1 MLKNSN
7 LGPLLI
13 ILVFLLLAVSGY
25 VVREKRW
32 PGLPWSLGVA
42 PTKFTLILEAPQ
54 GGVVAGFPL
63 GFLKLVK
70 DMQIEESA
78 KYSVEEAVGKAEVY
92 TTTYTTSASIA
103 DLFAGYVEYLSDEGY
118 TILKTVAQSGRSTI
132 EAVSTEH
139 AVSIDISISTR
150 TKKQVRID
158 VRGGVVQ

>member
-42 PTKFTLILEAPQ
+42 PTKFTLLLEAPK
-54 GGVVAGFPL
+54 GGVVAGFPVD
-63 GFLKLVK
+63 FLTLAK
-70 DMQIEESA
+70 DAEIEKSA
-78 KYSVEEAVGKAEVY
+78 KYNVKEEVGEAVVL
-92 TTTYTTSASIA
+92 TTTYTTGASIA
-103 DLFAGYVEYLSDEGY
+103 ELFAGYIEYLNNNGY
-118 TILKTVAQSGRSTI
+118 TVLKTNARSGHSII
-132 EAVSTEH
+132 EAVSAEYT
-139 AVSIDISISTR
+139 VSIDISISTR

-158 VRGGVVQ
+158 VMGGVVQ

>member
-42 PTKFTLILEAPQ
+42 PTKFTLILEAPK
-54 GGVVAGFPL
+54 GSVVAGFPV
-63 GFLKLVK
+63 GFLTLAK
-70 DMQIEESA
+70 DGEVQKSA
-78 KYSVEEAVGKAEVY
+78 KYSVEEALGKAEVL
-92 TTTYTTSASIA
+92 TTTYTTQAAIA
-103 DLFAGYVEYLSDEGY
+103 DLFAGYVEYLNDNGY
-118 TILKTVAQSGRSTI
+118 TILRTTAQSGHSTI
-132 EAVSTEH
+132 EAADKEG